1 MFDDPLIGS
10 LAGATIVVVL
20 FALLKMFNKDDK
32 EEKANIKTYL
42 KLFVISIV
50 SFFFVLFNFSSVK
63 VSKVLEEAVE
73 SGLAPF

>member
-1 MFDDPLIGS
+1 MFDDALIGS
-10 LAGATIVVVL
+10 LAGAIIVVVL